1 MKSAIIYVRVS
12 TTGQADRGTEK
23 SQIEGCQRKAKELGY
38 EVPPEWLFRE
48 TWTGADFERPL
59 LSEARQLIREKR
71 ADALIV
77 YSTDRLARNPL
88 HVGLIAEECDKAACQ
103 LVIVTEPDDSSPE
116 GQLIRYVRG
125 WGGQFER
132 LKISERTQRGKR
144 FLARHGQIT
153 SGGKAPYGYNVVH
166 TTVDGRKKISWVI
179 NPKEAEIIKRM
190 FELIGN
196 HGYTIY
202 RVALE
207 FNQQE
212 IPAPRS
218 QKWSESIIRTYL
230 SNTAYCG
237 ELYLFK
243 YKAIEPKK
251 PQAGMRRI
259 KKSSQ
264 VLRDKSEW
272 ILIPNGAPPIISREL
287 YDKAHKQLEINSR
300 KASRNRIHNQYL
312 FSGGILRCGICGHAM
327 TSGYQIRRA
336 TGQEYRIYRCA
347 SNCHSPIYHR
357 CTMSVINA
365 DDVENAVWNELAQSL
380 KKREIIKQGISNF
393 RETNNLS
400 KIETEIV
407 LKQKQLDGFKQERV
421 VYLRQLG
428 KGLIDETTWVKE
440 ARRCDTRIDSLQHDI
455 DDMRR
460 RIETL
465 KQQAL
470 HYDHLENTL
479 DDLAY
484 TVEHAETFEQKRRA
498 LVMINLNAV
507 LTQDHVVKLNG
518 IVPDK
523 VQQTGALLLI

>member
-237 ELYLFK
+237 ELYLFN
-243 YKAIEPKK
+243 I
-251 PQAGMRRI
+251 
-259 KKSSQ
+259 
-264 VLRDKSEW
+264 
-272 ILIPNGAPPIISREL
+272 
-287 YDKAHKQLEINSR
+287 KQLNPKSHR
-300 KASRNRIHNQYL
+300 
-312 FSGGILRCGICGHAM
+312 
-327 TSGYQIRRA
+327 
-336 TGQEYRIYRCA
+336 QE
-347 SNCHSPIYHR
+347 
-357 CTMSVINA
+357 
-365 DDVENAVWNELAQSL
+365 
-380 KKREIIKQGISNF
+380 
-393 RETNNLS
+393 
-400 KIETEIV
+400 
-407 LKQKQLDGFKQERV
+407 
-421 VYLRQLG
+421 
-428 KGLIDETTWVKE
+428 
-440 ARRCDTRIDSLQHDI
+440 
-455 DDMRR
+455 
-460 RIETL
+460 
-465 KQQAL
+465 
-470 HYDHLENTL
+470 
-479 DDLAY
+479 
-484 TVEHAETFEQKRRA
+484 
-498 LVMINLNAV
+498 
-507 LTQDHVVKLNG
+507 
-518 IVPDK
+518 
-523 VQQTGALLLI
+523 